1 LAVALLVIDAFA
13 LAHGILTGGGI
24 AASLIGGLVFFD
36 PSDPLFRL
44 LRGCIIE
51 GVIVWAASFTFGISQ
66 GLRAQR
72 LPIKVGTETMLG
84 KTVNALTPI
93 NARAGKVLV
102 RANIGMR
109 QVIRQWTSC
118 LKYDGTPCHP
128 AILEILPNSS
138 KVLTYIP
145 GDG

>member
-1 LAVALLVIDAFA
+1 
-13 LAHGILTGGGI
+13 
-24 AASLIGGLVFFD
+24 
-36 PSDPLFRL
+36 
-44 LRGCIIE
+44 LRGCIFE